1 MSRRKTERQLNLI
14 VALLDSRRP
23 VTLEEIRN
31 NVQGYG
37 QEDIGAFKRMFERD
51 KKELRELGI
60 PIELQPTDAFGE
72 EMGYRI
78 PKEAYY
84 LPEIDFEPEE
94 RMALWILHG
103 LVREGGFPLG
113 EEVCRVMYKLAADLG
128 RERAEARL
136 PVGWQSAEEGAARA
150 NLALLLRAVIEQKR
164 VRMRYRSLHDR
175 SPRERE
181 VDPYGLYFKHGC
193 WYLVGYCHLREEMRS
208 FRVSRIH
215 GEVELPR
222 AAKKG
227 PDFRRPAGF
236 RVEDYA
242 NRLPWEF
249 EEGPEF
255 EARIRFSP
263 KVAWW
268 IKENM
273 TPRCPFQG
281 HEDGSGTLTVRGRN
295 RDTLLAWVLSFG
307 EDAELLSP
315 AELREE
321 MLDRLNRMKA
331 AMTKGRSRDAR
342 E

>member
-23 VTLEEIRN
+23 LTLEEIRN

-72 EMGYRI
+72 ETGYRI

-94 RMALWILHG
+94 RMALWILHR
-103 LVREGGFPLG
+103 LVRESGFPFG
-113 EEVCRVMYKLAADLG
+113 EEVGRAMYKLAPDLG

-136 PVGWQSAEEGAARA
+136 PLGWMTAEEEGTRG
-150 NLALLLRAVIEQKR
+150 NLSTLLRAVIEQKR
-164 VRMRYRSLHDR
+164 VRMSYRSLRDR
-175 SPRERE
+175 QPRERE
-181 VDPYGLYFKHGC
+181 VDPYGLYFQHGC
-193 WYLVGYCHLREEMRS
+193 WYLVGHCHFRGELRS
-208 FRVSRIH
+208 FRVSRIQ
-215 GEVELPR
+215 GEVELPL
-222 AAKKG
+222 ASAKG
-227 PDFRRPAGF
+227 PDFKRPAGF
-236 RVEDYA
+236 RISEYA
-242 NRLPWEF
+242 RRSPWEF

-268 IKENM
+268 IEENM
-273 TPRCPFQG
+273 SRRHRFRS
-281 HEDGSGTLTVRGRN
+281 HRDGSGILTVKGKN
-295 RDTLLAWVLSFG
+295 RETLLAWVLSFG

-315 AELREE
+315 AELRKE
-321 MLDRLNRMKA
+321 MRERLRRMKA
-331 AMTKGRSRDAR
+331 ALTGRGG
-342 E
+342 